1 MANTVMMSYMEFM
14 CADEV
19 TQSELWN
26 KSMKE
31 LQKYRLENLRLSEKE
46 GRLQDM
52 SKEQDHMSME
62 PNWHYDVADYN
73 QHSQEDYEG
82 TQATLALAFEQRTAN
97 LIALLEHRDSVEAF
111 DALRKTIEARLG
123 L

>member
-1 MANTVMMSYMEFM
+1 MTTTFDAYLEFM
-14 CADEV
+14 CADEA
-19 TQSELWN
+19 TQSELWS
-26 KSMKE
+26 KGIE
-31 LQKYRLENLRLSEKE
+31 ALQKNPPQNLRLSEKE

-97 LIALLEHRDSVEAF
+97 LIALLEHRDSIEAF
-111 DALRKTIEARLG
+111 DALRKTIEKRLG